1 MRNGGQ
7 ILVESL
13 VALGAKKAFGVPG
26 ESYLAVLDA
35 MHDTAGRFDYI
46 LCRNEGGASFM
57 AAAYGKLTG
66 QPGICMVTRGPGA
79 SNAMIGVHTAMQDST
94 PMLLFVGQIAQSD
107 RERESFQEVDYRAV
121 FGSMVKYVVEI
132 TDPARIPEHLARA
145 WKTALSGRP
154 GPVVVSLPEDMLA
167 ALSDTAPLS
176 QPLPNISPAQP
187 DPAAMHQVRDLLAK
201 AQRPLIVTGG
211 TGWTEQGK
219 SALQTFAEA
228 SDIPVLTAFRC
239 QDAFDNN
246 APVFAGEAGVGMWPH
261 VADLIKTADVIVA
274 LNLRMDEMTTG
285 AYTLL
290 SVPLPQQTL
299 IHVHPAT
306 EELGKIYIAALPLH
320 ADPNAF
326 AAALTPVVGPWATWR
341 AQARAGYDTA
351 FVAPTQPSPVD
362 MAAVMAYLGA
372 NLPDDVIV
380 TNGAGN
386 FAAWPSR
393 HLCFGPKMR
402 LLAPQ
407 SGAMGYGVPAAIA
420 ASLAEP
426 ERMVLCFAG
435 DGDFQM
441 TCQELATATQHGAAP
456 LILILDNGIYGTI
469 RAHQERH
476 FPARVFGTTMVNPDF
491 TALARAYGFH
501 AERVEATEAF
511 APAFERAMKTTQS
524 GIGAVLTLTI
534 SPEAIAPRQRIRAL
548 RQAGLAAK
556 A

>member
-1 MRNGGQ
+1 
-7 ILVESL
+7 
-13 VALGAKKAFGVPG
+13 
-26 ESYLAVLDA
+26 
-35 MHDTAGRFDYI
+35 
-46 LCRNEGGASFM
+46 
-57 AAAYGKLTG
+57 
-66 QPGICMVTRGPGA
+66 
-79 SNAMIGVHTAMQDST
+79 
-94 PMLLFVGQIAQSD
+94 
-107 RERESFQEVDYRAV
+107 
-121 FGSMVKYVVEI
+121 VVEI

-145 WKTALSGRP
+145 WKTAVSGRP

-187 DPAAMHQVRDLLAK
+187 DPVAMHQVCALLAK

-219 SALQTFAEA
+219 SALQAFAEA

-239 QDAFDNN
+239 QDAFDNTSS
-246 APVFAGEAGVGMWPH
+246 VFAGEAGVGMWPH

-290 SVPLPQQTL
+290 CVPLPQQTL

-326 AAALTPVVGPWATWR
+326 AAALTPLAGPWATWR

-372 NLPDDVIV
+372 NLPQDVIV

-441 TCQELATATQHGAAP
+441 TCQELATAAQHGAAP

-511 APAFERAMKTTQS
+511 APAFERAMEATKS
-524 GIGAVLTLTI
+524 GIGAVLALTI
-534 SPEAIAPRQRIRAL
+534 SPEAIAPRQRISAL
-548 RQAGLAAK
+548 RQAGLAAQ